1 MKRTPSKASNPR
13 LIHSLDTR
21 IRTMMYQKIV
31 GLFSLPLAI
40 QATSFHPSSH
50 GTAFLS
56 DANKL
61 ALQIRGGDL
70 GPVSG
75 ATLAKTF
82 GVLAIGDALGGTIKT
97 AEVYEKFRITVE
109 PGSSGEHYLGHG
121 IASSAASLA
130 VTSLLALTG
139 TTSAEEA
146 IGFGMLA
153 RSAYLSEMLLTGKYK
168 KLGVPSVPHI
178 IIFLIL
184 LVNAFGLLN
193 GNSNYVALA
202 KVVSVVLAGHGG
214 LLFLNPR
221 IDEDDNTKQMVKVDG
236 GYMFVSSLFSALLA
250 FGVDPVKATGYAAIG
265 CLPLFVTFI
274 GLVAN
279 DAQVLGMNPDQ
290 WTIVLIL
297 FIGASAF
304 GMLT

>member
-1 MKRTPSKASNPR
+1 
-13 LIHSLDTR
+13 
-21 IRTMMYQKIV
+21 MMYQKIV
-31 GLFSLPLAI
+31 GLFCLPAI
-40 QATSFHPSSH
+40 HATSFHPSSH

-75 ATLAKTF
+75 DTLAKTF

-97 AEVYEKFRITVE
+97 AELYEKFHITVE

-139 TTSAEEA
+139 KTSTEEA

-168 KLGVPSVPHI
+168 KLGVPSVPHV

-184 LVNAFGLLN
+184 LVTAFGLLN
-193 GNSNYVALA
+193 GGNSDYVALA
-202 KVVSVVLAGHGG
+202 KVISVVLAGHGA

-221 IDEDDNTKQMVKVDG
+221 IDEDDNTKQMAKVDG

-250 FGVDPVKATGYAAIG
+250 FGVDPVKAMGYAAIG

-274 GLVAN
+274 GLVAD
-279 DAQVLGMNPDQ
+279 DAQVLGLNPDQ
-290 WTIVLIL
+290 WTIVIVL
-297 FIGASAF
+297 FIGLSAF

>member
-1 MKRTPSKASNPR
+1 
-13 LIHSLDTR
+13 
-21 IRTMMYQKIV
+21 MMYQKIV

-75 ATLAKTF
+75 DTLAKTF

-97 AEVYEKFRITVE
+97 AELYEKFSITVE
-109 PGSSGEHYLGHG
+109 SGSSGEHYLGHG

-130 VTSLLALTG
+130 VTSLLAITG
-139 TTSAEEA
+139 KTSTEEA

-184 LVNAFGLLN
+184 LLTAFGLLN
-193 GNSNYVALA
+193 GGNSDYVALA
-202 KVVSVVLAGHGG
+202 KVVSLVLAGHGG

-221 IDEDDNTKQMVKVDG
+221 IDEDDNTKQMAKVDG

-250 FGVDPVKATGYAAIG
+250 FGVDPVKAMGYAAIG

-274 GLVAN
+274 GLVAD
-279 DAQVLGMNPDQ
+279 DAQVFGLNPDQ
-290 WTIVLIL
+290 WTIVLVL